1 MSLILYIKADIASK
15 NACSRRWVRTGLIH
29 AYEYVRKLKRQFCYT
44 LQSPNYPFGLGNKC
58 DSLSREEILSYIPD
72 QRTAESLVQKYLD
85 TIERTYRLLHIP
97 TFQDELARFW
107 KSPAAVEDEWL
118 AQLFMILALGFHASN
133 TKLHSPISNNVDR
146 TMLDRFFSGAEASLK
161 KTSFMFIPTITTIR
175 TLCIMVIAKQVV
187 ASSCHELDACG
198 PLMATIVRLSMSIGI
213 HCDPEDDSNM
223 SRFDKEIRRRLWT
236 TIAYMELQQA
246 MSTGMPLLLRSSDFD
261 TLPPANINDVDI
273 SPSSYAAPPLR
284 RSDEY
289 TDSSFQIILARSF
302 PIAFDIVCLANSPSG
317 TLEYDQV
324 LQYNAE
330 IKQLLYE
337 TALIFPNSTSASSNN
352 ENKHE
357 YEWIDLQRTMLD
369 VFFRRILLVLHLRYA
384 QDPSAS
390 IIYPVSYW
398 SSLECAL
405 ALLVHQRH
413 MCEEDPDQGADPNPN
428 PTTTPIKQQ
437 QAHSHSHARTRIWFA
452 ELFKYD
458 FFVAAVIVC
467 IQLHR
472 KDAPTLDET
481 GQTTGPHGTG
491 IQMPPRQII
500 LQTLHCC
507 REIWAR
513 KICRSHCHFFTH
525 LTLGKLI
532 RTLEAASSLSLGHD
546 HDQDP
551 RLSAGTGAEQVM
563 QDSIRALEDCKC
575 GSCVS
580 GMGSVKRLFLNES
593 VPVHQDR
600 GRLG

>member
-1 MSLILYIKADIASK
+1 MILPCAKDSWGIIG
-15 NACSRRWVRTGLIH
+15 SRLEQLENNRT
-29 AYEYVRKLKRQFCYT
+29 QFCYT

-97 TFQDELARFW
+97 TFKDELSRFW
-107 KSPAAVEDEWL
+107 ANPAAVEDEWL
-118 AQLFMILALGFHASN
+118 AQLFMILALGLHASN
-133 TKLHSPISNNVDR
+133 TKLHSPISNDVDR
-146 TMLDRFFSGAEASLK
+146 TMLDKFFSGAEVSLK

-198 PLMATIVRLSMSIGI
+198 PLMATIVRLSMSIGL
-213 HCDPEDDSNM
+213 HCDPEDDSTM
-223 SRFDKEIRRRLWT
+223 SPFDKEIRRRLWT

-273 SPSSYAAPPLR
+273 SPSSYAAPALR

-317 TLEYDQV
+317 ALEYDQV
-324 LQYNAE
+324 LHHNAE

-337 TALIFPNSTSASSNN
+337 TTLIFPNSTSASSNN
-352 ENKHE
+352 EHE
-357 YEWIDLQRTMLD
+357 WEWIDLQRTMLD

-384 QDPSAS
+384 EDPSAS

-413 MCEEDPDQGADPNPN
+413 MCEEDPDQGSGPDPNPTL
-428 PTTTPIKQQ
+428 TTTPIKEQQ
-437 QAHSHSHARTRIWFA
+437 HSHARTRIWFA

-481 GQTTGPHGTG
+481 ERTTGPHGTG
-491 IQMPPRQII
+491 IQMPPRQTI

-532 RTLEAASSLSLGHD
+532 RTLEAASSSLSSLDRESPQG
-546 HDQDP
+546 
-551 RLSAGTGAEQVM
+551 AEMEAEQVM
-563 QDSIRALEDCKC
+563 QDSIRALEGCKC

-580 GMGSVKRLFLNES
+580 GMGSVKRLFLTQSATHNRPE
-593 VPVHQDR
+593 
-600 GRLG
+600 